1 MAATTIKGF
10 DIDGA
15 TRQIDYEALAN
26 KPTIPTTVAELI
38 DASNYV
44 TSAYVE
50 SMISAST
57 EIPFFCPLEE
67 LQNALSSNNNL
78 FRDIFA
84 MCDAANGADITVSSA
99 ASASVLTFFN
109 IWKDAP
115 SFYRCCPPEY
125 SYYMLYGIGGSID
138 VHKVQTWN
146 EDEATYEIHY
156 FSLNGLLRILRL
168 MGFSPI
174 GNYNYEGITIG
185 KDEGAEELYV
195 VGNPHSSN
203 IYSSGNDASAF
214 DSTLPITS
222 IALQSALTKSSAAI
236 NMADYYKILEYYLK
250 YLDASFNSGTVGGHI
265 AISISEEDYN
275 FLYSIPEIFIL
286 ASENTF
292 HPYFNVHDITNSSS
306 NKKINYLTISYSYNN
321 KNSQAFSGHQLTD
334 IYYYKT
340 LSGSSFVYSL
350 WASISLNG
358 AYNYSV
364 ATKESGYSLSF
375 NNKISM
381 DADRIPFYP
390 VIEYENICSQPY
402 MWTKNSKD
410 YFSLNG
416 ISYEYNYED
425 NISSAVPIQ
434 SSVAQPLLNYTFT
447 LNTGG
452 TFDAPDSGIIND
464 IIFKAINP
472 SKSNLMI
479 KVVSG
484 SSAYWFNSFGYDSGT
499 GIIYCDTYVPNL
511 SSNLTLNI
519 DSAGTGTLTMTQ
531 EKKHTQTI
539 TLNGGT
545 VDLSC
550 GDNVTYVA
558 SDLVSACTITCEQT
572 PKTDGIEN
580 VVIFKTSG
588 VTPSITISG
597 GNCTMV
603 WANNDVPSF
612 KASKIYEVRATIND
626 LGGTKYCMLA
636 YAEYKAS

>member
-67 LQNALSSNNNL
+67 LQNALGSNNNL

-84 MCDAANGADITVSSA
+84 MCDAANGGDITVTSA
-99 ASASVLTFFN
+99 TSASVLTFFN

-115 SFYRCCPPEY
+115 SFYRCCPPENP
-125 SYYMLYGIGGSID
+125 YYMLYGFGGSID
-138 VHKVQTWN
+138 VHKVQTLN

-195 VGNPHSSN
+195 TGNTHSSN

-222 IALQSALTKSSAAI
+222 IALQSALTTSNVISAADYEKLKGYGYKLI
-236 NMADYYKILEYYLK
+236 SYYKASGETLMEISKADYE
-250 YLDASFNSGTVGGHI
+250 
-265 AISISEEDYN
+265 
-275 FLYSIPEIFIL
+275 FLYGLPKIFMPENFFTFIPFFNATTTNSNSKIVINRINTSYIL
-286 ASENTF
+286 APGYTSGYQF
-292 HPYFNVHDITNSSS
+292 GDITYI
-306 NKKINYLTISYSYNN
+306 KIS
-321 KNSQAFSGHQLTD
+321 
-334 IYYYKT
+334 
-340 LSGSSFVYSL
+340 SGSSFSYL
-350 WASISLNG
+350 LEMDLADNRNNIIR
-358 AYNYSV
+358 
-364 ATKESGYSLSF
+364 ATKNSDYSLSLDKPLEIG
-375 NNKISM
+375 NYKI
-381 DADRIPFYP
+381 P
-390 VIEYENICSQPY
+390 VFPLIKHEGEYEEQPY
-402 MWTKNSKD
+402 MWKENNIN

-416 ISYEYNYED
+416 ISYRYYAAD
-425 NISSAVPIQ
+425 ASAVPFQ
-434 SSVAQPLLNYTFT
+434 SSAAHPLLNYTFT

-499 GIIYCDTYVPNL
+499 GIISCDTYVPNL
-511 SSNLTLNI
+511 SSNLALNI